1 MHTINHCSDDVGLK
15 PQLSYSEKPNF
26 EASLN
31 FSDMRSFINSILLVL
46 LCVGIAQAQ
55 VNLNTG
61 LLAHLPLNGNGNDVS
76 GSNNSVTLSSTG
88 VYPSRGI
95 TGIPNEAM
103 LFNGAVEQGQGSFPG
118 SILNNLN
125 ACALSFWFNVSSITN
140 GMSLVGQDNILEAGF
155 YTGPNRIIVFH
166 PTSGSTS
173 YNLSVATNQWVHVAI
188 NTSSTGMQVYLNG
201 VLAGSQN
208 GNHTLGNNTTPT
220 RIGGNVVNTSNNS
233 FLRGALDEVR
243 IYNRTLSTDE
253 INVLSAAVGVT
264 LSTGNP
270 TSSAFCAGANINVPY
285 TVSGTG
291 IQPGNVFTAQ
301 LSEPSGSFANP
312 TTIGSLNATAS
323 GNISASLPGNL
334 ETGSNYK
341 IRVVASQSP
350 VIGQEN
356 TATLSISNPTE
367 GLSTLS
373 RGRILHYQFNN
384 NTNDSSPSAANATAN
399 GGFSYVNDR
408 FGNANS
414 AIRLNGTNAF
424 VDVPDGTWF
433 NGAYSTSCWVRPEAF
448 GTFARIYDFANGQA
462 NDNVLA
468 CLTQGTNGRL
478 AAENYVGNVSGVRLD
493 APVGAPLNQWSHVAI
508 TYNGTVLRIF
518 LNGNLIATGNSTG
531 PRLITRTLNYIG
543 RSNWAADA
551 FAQSAFDDFMVWNRV
566 ITDSEISTL
575 ASDGLIDSNSPVCAG
590 SALQLIGPSIPG
602 AQYTWS
608 GPGGFSATGV
618 QVLRSPV
625 TTAQSGNYS
634 LNINVNGCTSGA
646 QTAAVQVIDNPTPPT
661 VTISGLPATTNTL
674 ANPNTMS
681 GTPAGGYFSGIG
693 VSGNTFNPGISGEG
707 NFIVLYNVQGNAAC
721 VTTASDTISVGA
733 SFTMQNGTVNACAG
747 GFFDSGGPNN
757 PYNANEDFTQTF
769 CSSNGER
776 LRFTFSAMSLGTG
789 DTLWAYDGNSANA
802 PLLRMYIPFSTAD
815 VIWSSGTCITF
826 RWKSNGSAQT
836 TGWQSQFSCLA
847 NPEQA
852 LNIAMNAGISVVC
865 NATILDPQGGSP
877 YSQGFTR
884 HTFKSTN
891 GQRLRFQYSTFAI
904 NGNNGGHW
912 LRIYDGPNQSFPLIG
927 QYNNFNFIPAVIQST
942 GEFLT
947 FEFDATNTNAG
958 FGGNAGFV
966 GALSCFGQSLETYNL
981 SSGTI
986 NTCSGVFYDDGGPNQ
1001 PFSPNQDRTQTFCSD
1016 NGEHIQFRFNNN
1028 VNLADSG
1035 DTLWVYDGAD
1045 VNNILLG
1052 YYIQGSSIERLTSSG
1067 TCLTF
1072 RFKTNASTEPGWQG
1086 FIQCVSQFP
1095 VQDTINISSGLRAVC
1110 NAIVSDNS
1118 GPFAYGQGFN
1128 RQTYRSINGQRLR
1141 FTYSLF
1147 NINGNNGGHW
1157 LRIYDGP
1164 DQTYPLI
1171 GQYNNFNFIPANVE
1185 STGEYLTFEF
1195 DRTNT
1200 NAGFGS
1206 AQGYSGLMTC
1216 FGEALPVL
1224 TIGNG
1229 TLNVCEGVF
1238 YDDGGPNQNYSANG
1252 NYTQTFC
1259 SASGQLIQ
1267 LLFNRNET
1275 SFGSGDTLWVFDGNS
1290 INAPPLAMYI
1300 SGSTIE
1306 PLTSTGTCLTFRYRS
1321 NASNQARGW
1330 QGIISCVDSPPA
1342 VIQYA
1347 MSSGIRYVCN
1357 GIFRDPGGTGNYP
1370 AGTWEQTF
1378 TSYNG
1383 ERLRAAVNSINI
1395 NGNNG
1400 GHWLR
1405 VYDGP
1410 STASPLIG
1418 SYNNFNGWPPAFQST
1433 GSSLTFRFESTNQF
1447 AGLTA
1452 GFEIEFSCFSEL
1464 PIDVAWLS
1472 SPVCR
1477 GANLNIPFT
1486 LNTPVNAGN
1495 TFTAQLSDA
1504 NGNFGSPVN
1513 IGTLSG
1519 TTAGTINATIPIG
1532 TAAGTSYR
1540 VRIISS
1546 DPVQIGSISP
1556 NTLVINPTPEQPA
1569 SINSS
1574 NGLNFCAGN
1583 NTTLSIA
1590 PQNAVSYQ
1598 WLLDGAEVGGNN
1610 PQFVASEAGVYTIR
1624 LENNCGSIV
1633 SNASATLSIQ
1643 PQPSAAL
1650 IEGPSSI
1657 TLCDGSSTTLSVAPQ
1672 PGVSYAWTRDGNATG
1687 DNSATLGVNQEGV
1700 YAVSLSNACGSVASL
1715 NSITISTENAPV
1727 LSLVSTTPVGCSGA
1741 QNGAIDVS
1749 VQGASTLLWSNGAT
1763 TEDLNGVGAGD
1774 YQLLATS
1781 VGGCESTLNVTLIGS
1796 APILAE
1802 AEIMPQVGASPNGSI
1817 DLTIT
1822 GGLPPFTVS
1831 WSNGSTEQDISQ
1843 LATGTYTVTITDANN
1858 CTQSFEF
1865 IVDVLTGI
1873 AFNMAQIEVFP
1884 NPAADFFVLRS
1895 AMPGFWQLHDI
1906 GGRQILQGE
1915 HLNGDQIIS
1924 VSNLPKGLYLLHFQ
1938 SQSQQRSVVKIMH

>member
-1 MHTINHCSDDVGLK
+1 
-15 PQLSYSEKPNF
+15 
-26 EASLN
+26 
-31 FSDMRSFINSILLVL
+31 MRIVILLVL
-46 LCVGIAQAQ
+46 CGFLSTSPGWSQI
-55 VNLNTG
+55 NLNNG
-61 LLAHLPLNGNGNDVS
+61 LLSHLPLNGNGNDLS
-76 GSNNSVTLSSTG
+76 GNGNSVSLSATG
-88 VYPSRGI
+88 VYPTRGI
-95 TGIPNEAM
+95 TAIPNEAL
-103 LFNGAVEQGQGSFPG
+103 LFNGALEAGQASFAGSL
-118 SILNNLN
+118 LNNLN

-155 YTGPNRIIVFH
+155 YTGPNRIIIFH
-166 PTSGSTS
+166 PTSGSTN
-173 YNLSVATNQWVHVAI
+173 YNLNISTDQWVHVAI
-188 NTSSTGMQVYLNG
+188 NTSSSGMQVYING
-201 VLAGSQN
+201 LLAGSQN
-208 GNHTLGNNTTPT
+208 GNHSLGNNTTPT
-220 RIGGNVVNTSNNS
+220 RLGGNVVNTNNNS

-264 LSTGNP
+264 LNTGNP
-270 TSSAFCAGANINVPY
+270 TSSTFCAGANINVPY

-301 LSEPSGSFANP
+301 LSDPSGSFANP
-312 TTIGSLNATAS
+312 TTIGSLSSSAS
-323 GNISASLPGNL
+323 GNISASLPDNL
-334 ETGSNYK
+334 ETGNNYK

-384 NTNDSSPSAANATAN
+384 NTNDSSPSAANATAG

-566 ITDSEISTL
+566 ITDSEIRTL
-575 ASDGLIDSNSPVCAG
+575 AADGLIDSNNPVCAG

-618 QVLRSPV
+618 QALRSPV

-661 VTISGLPATTNTL
+661 VSISGLPAATNTL
-674 ANPNTMS
+674 ASPNTLS
-681 GTPAGGYFSGIG
+681 GTPAGGFFSGIG
-693 VSGNTFNPGISGEG
+693 VSGNTFSPGISGEG
-707 NFIVLYNVQGNAAC
+707 NFIVLYNVQGSASC
-721 VTTASDTISVGA
+721 ITTAADTVLVGA

-769 CSSNGER
+769 CASNGQR
-776 LRFTFSAMSLGTG
+776 LRFNFSSVSLGTG
-789 DTLWAYDGNSANA
+789 DTLWAYDGNSVNA

-836 TGWQSQFSCLA
+836 TGWQAQFSCQS

-884 HTFKSTN
+884 HTFKSAN
-891 GQRLRFQYSTFAI
+891 GQRLRFEYSTFAI

-912 LRIYDGPNQSFPLIG
+912 LRIFDGPDQSYPLIG
-927 QYNNFNFIPAVIQST
+927 QYNNFNFIPAVIESS

-966 GALSCFGQSLETYNL
+966 GALSCFGAPLAILPFGSN
-981 SSGTI
+981 TI
-986 NTCSGVFYDDGGPNQ
+986 NTCSAVFYDQGGPNADYA
-1001 PFSPNQDRTQTFCSD
+1001 PNLDQVQTYCAE
-1016 NGEHIQFRFNNN
+1016 NGEKLRIRFNQNEIGFN
-1028 VNLADSG
+1028 TG
-1035 DTLWVYDGAD
+1035 DTLFVYDGAS
-1045 VNNILLG
+1045 VNDGLLAVF
-1052 YYIQGSSIERLTSSG
+1052 IQNSAIEPMKSSG
-1067 TCLTF
+1067 ACLTF
-1072 RFKTNASTEPGWQG
+1072 RFKSNGSAQSQGWQG
-1086 FIQCVSQFP
+1086 FINCVPSHAG
-1095 VQDTINISSGLRAVC
+1095 QDTFLISSGVRVTC
-1110 NAIVSDNS
+1110 NAIVEDNS

-1128 RQTYRSINGQRLR
+1128 RQTYRSVNGQRLR
-1141 FTYSLF
+1141 FAYSFL
-1147 NINGNNGGHW
+1147 NVNGNNGGHW

-1171 GQYNNFNFIPANVE
+1171 GQYNNFNFLPALIE
-1185 STGEYLTFEF
+1185 STGEFLTFEF

-1252 NYTQTFC
+1252 TYTQTFC

-1267 LLFNRNET
+1267 LQFNRNET
-1275 SFGSGDTLWVFDGNS
+1275 SLASGDTLWVFDGNS
-1290 INAPPLAMYI
+1290 ISAPPLAIYI

-1330 QGIISCVDSPPA
+1330 QGIISCVDTPPA

-1383 ERLRAAVNSINI
+1383 ERLRAAVLGINI

-1452 GFEIEFSCFSEL
+1452 GFELEFSCFSEL

-1519 TTAGTINATIPIG
+1519 TSAGTINATIPIG
-1532 TAAGTSYR
+1532 TAAGTGYR

-1546 DPVQIGSISP
+1546 NPVQIGNVSP
-1556 NTLVINPTPEQPA
+1556 NTLIINPTPEQPA
-1569 SINSS
+1569 SIGSS
-1574 NGLNFCAGN
+1574 GGLSFCQGGS
-1583 NTTLSIA
+1583 TTLSI
-1590 PQNAVSYQ
+1590 PVQNGVSYQ
-1598 WLLDGAEVGGNN
+1598 WLLNGAEVGGNSAQLLAN
-1610 PQFVASEAGVYTIR
+1610 QPGVYTVQ
-1624 LENNCGSIV
+1624 LENNCGTIV

-1643 PQPSAAL
+1643 SQPTAAL
-1650 IEGPSSI
+1650 IEGPSTL
-1657 TLCDGSSTTLSVAPQ
+1657 TLCNGSNTTLSVAPQ
-1672 PGVSYAWTRDGNATG
+1672 SGVSYAWTRDG
-1687 DNSATLGVNQEGV
+1687 SAIGANTNTLAVGASGV
-1700 YAVSLSNACGSVASL
+1700 YALSLSNACGTVASV
-1715 NSITISTENAPV
+1715 NSITVNAENAPV
-1727 LSLVSTTPVGCSGA
+1727 LSLVSTTPVGCAGA

-1749 VQGASTLLWSNGAT
+1749 VQGASTLLWSNGAG
-1763 TEDLNGVGAGD
+1763 TEDLSGVGAGD
-1774 YQLLATS
+1774 YQLLAS
-1781 VGGCESTLNVTLIGS
+1781 SAGGCESTLNVTLIGS
-1796 APILAE
+1796 SPIIAE
-1802 AEIMPQVGASPNGSI
+1802 AQITPQVGSSPNGSI

-1843 LATGTYTVTITDANN
+1843 LTTGTYTVTITDANN
-1858 CTQSFEF
+1858 CTQNFEF
-1865 IVDVLTGI
+1865 MVDVLTGI
-1873 AFNMAQIEVFP
+1873 ALNMAQIEVFP
-1884 NPAADFFVLRS
+1884 NPAADFFILRS
-1895 AMPGFWQLHDI
+1895 PLSGYWQLHDI
-1906 GGRQILQGE
+1906 SGRQILQGE
-1915 HLNGDQIIS
+1915 HFNGDQIIS
-1924 VSNLPKGLYLLHFQ
+1924 VFNLPKGLYLLHFQ

>member
-1 MHTINHCSDDVGLK
+1 
-15 PQLSYSEKPNF
+15 
-26 EASLN
+26 
-31 FSDMRSFINSILLVL
+31 MRGICILLSL
-46 LCVGIAQAQ
+46 IFLGASAIKAQI
-55 VNLNTG
+55 NLNTG
-61 LLAHLPLNGNGNDVS
+61 LLSHLPLNGNGNDLS
-76 GSNNSVTLSSTG
+76 GNNNAVTFPAAG
-88 VYPSRGI
+88 VYPTNGI

-103 LFNGAVEQGQGSFPG
+103 LFNGAVEQGQGTFPG

-155 YTGPNRIIVFH
+155 YTGPNRIIIFH
-166 PTSGSTS
+166 PTSGSNS
-173 YNLSVATNQWVHVAI
+173 YNLSLTTNQWVHVAI
-188 NTSSTGMQVYLNG
+188 NSSASGMQVYING
-201 VLAGSQN
+201 VLAGTQS
-208 GNHTLGNNTTPT
+208 GNHSLGNNTTPT
-220 RIGGNVVNTSNNS
+220 RIGGNVVNITNNS

-243 IYNRTLSTDE
+243 IYNRTLTTDE
-253 INVLSAAVGVT
+253 VNVLSAAVGVS
-264 LSTGNP
+264 LNTGNP
-270 TSSAFCAGANINVPY
+270 SSSALCAGASVSIPF

-301 LSEPSGSFANP
+301 LSDPSGSFANP
-312 TTIGSLNATAS
+312 STIGTLSSVNS
-323 GNISASLPGNL
+323 GVISASIPNNL
-334 ETGSNYK
+334 ESSSGYK
-341 IRVVASQSP
+341 IRVVASQAP
-350 VIGQEN
+350 VIGQESTN
-356 TATLSISNPTE
+356 TISISNATE

-433 NGAYSTSCWVRPEAF
+433 GGAYSTSCWVRPEAF

-566 ITDSEISTL
+566 ITDSEIRTL

-590 SALQLIGPSIPG
+590 SALQLIGPSIAG
-602 AQYTWS
+602 AQFTWS
-608 GPGGFSATGV
+608 GPESFSASGQQVFRNPSTTGH
-618 QVLRSPV
+618 
-625 TTAQSGNYS
+625 SGSYS
-634 LNINVNGCTSGA
+634 LNISLNGCNSGA
-646 QTAAVQVIDNPTPPT
+646 QTTAIQVLTNATPPT
-661 VTISGLPATTNTL
+661 VSISGLPATTNTL
-674 ANPNTMS
+674 AAANTLS
-681 GTPAGGYFSGIG
+681 GTPAGGFFSGVG
-693 VSGNTFNPGISGEG
+693 VSGNTFNPSISGEG
-707 NFIVLYNVQGNAAC
+707 TFVVLYNVQGTATCA
-721 VTTASDTISVGA
+721 TTAADTVSVGA
-733 SFTMQNGTVNACAG
+733 SFTMQNGTVNACSG

-789 DTLWAYDGNSANA
+789 DTLWAYDGNSINA

-852 LNIAMNAGISVVC
+852 LNISMNAGISVVC

-884 HTFKSTN
+884 HTFKSAN
-891 GQRLRFQYSTFAI
+891 GQRLRFEYSTFAI

-912 LRIYDGPNQSFPLIG
+912 LRIYDGPDQSYPLIG
-927 QYNNFNFIPAVIQST
+927 QYNNFNFIPAVIESS

-966 GALSCFGQSLETYNL
+966 GALSCFGAPLAILPFGSN
-981 SSGTI
+981 TI
-986 NTCSGVFYDDGGPNQ
+986 STCSAVFYDQGGPNADYASNLDQ
-1001 PFSPNQDRTQTFCSD
+1001 VQTYCAE
-1016 NGEHIQFRFNNN
+1016 NGEKLRIRFNQNEIGFN
-1028 VNLADSG
+1028 TG
-1035 DTLWVYDGAD
+1035 DTLFVYDGAS
-1045 VNNILLG
+1045 VNDGLLAVF
-1052 YYIQGSSIERLTSSG
+1052 IQNSAMEPMKSSG

-1072 RFKTNASTEPGWQG
+1072 RFKSNATAQSQGWQG
-1086 FIQCVSQFP
+1086 FINCVTSHAG
-1095 VQDTINISSGLRAVC
+1095 QDTFLISSGLRVTC
-1110 NAIVSDNS
+1110 NAIVADNS
-1118 GPFAYGQGFN
+1118 GAFAYGQGFN
-1128 RQTYRSINGQRLR
+1128 RQTYRSVNGQRLR
-1141 FTYSLF
+1141 FEYSAF
-1147 NINGNNGGHW
+1147 SINGNNGGHW

-1171 GQYNNFNFIPANVE
+1171 GQYNNFNFIPAIVE
-1185 STGEYLTFEF
+1185 STGEFLTFEF

-1206 AQGYSGLMTC
+1206 AQGYTGLMTC
-1216 FGEALPVL
+1216 FGTALPVL

-1238 YDDGGPNQNYSANG
+1238 YDDGGPNQNYTANG
-1252 NYTQTFC
+1252 SYTQTFC

-1275 SFGSGDTLWVFDGNS
+1275 SFAAGDTLWVFDGNS
-1290 INAPPLAMYI
+1290 ISAPPLAMYI

-1321 NASNQARGW
+1321 NATNQARGW
-1330 QGIISCVDSPPA
+1330 QGIISCVDTPPA

-1378 TSYNG
+1378 TSYSG
-1383 ERLRAAVNSINI
+1383 ERLRATVLGINV

-1452 GFEIEFSCFSEL
+1452 GFEIEFSCFSAL

-1477 GANLNIPFT
+1477 GANLNVPFT

-1519 TTAGTINATIPIG
+1519 TSAGTINATIPIG
-1532 TAAGTSYR
+1532 TAAGTGYR

-1556 NTLVINPTPEQPA
+1556 NTLVINPTPEQP
-1569 SINSS
+1569 STISSS
-1574 NGLNFCAGN
+1574 NGLSFCAGN
-1583 NTTLSIA
+1583 TTTLSIA
-1590 PQNAVSYQ
+1590 PQNGVSYQ
-1598 WLLDGAEVGGNN
+1598 WLRDGVEVGGNSS
-1610 PQFVASEAGVYTIR
+1610 QFLASEAGVYTIR

-1633 SNASATLSIQ
+1633 SNASALLSIQ

-1650 IEGPSSI
+1650 IEGPSNLSLCNGNNA
-1657 TLCDGSSTTLSVAPQ
+1657 TLTVAPQ
-1672 PGVSYAWTRDGNATG
+1672 AGVSYAWTRDGDAVGTNT
-1687 DNSATLGVNQEGV
+1687 NTLTIGASGV
-1700 YAVSLSNACGSVASL
+1700 YVVSLSNACGTVASI
-1715 NSITISTENAPV
+1715 NSITVTTENAPV

-1749 VQGASTLLWSNGAT
+1749 VQGATSFLWSNGAS
-1763 TEDLNGVGAGD
+1763 TEDLSGVGAGD
-1774 YQLLATS
+1774 YQLVATS
-1781 VGGCESTLNVTLIGS
+1781 AGGCESTLNVSLIGS
-1796 APILAE
+1796 TPIVAE
-1802 AEIMPQVGASPNGSI
+1802 AEIMPQVGSSPNGSI

-1843 LATGTYTVTITDANN
+1843 LATGTYTVTVTDANN
-1858 CTQSFEF
+1858 CTQSFDF
-1865 IVDVLTGI
+1865 IVDVLTGMLT
-1873 AFNMAQIEVFP
+1873 ATDGVSVFP
-1884 NPAADFFVLRS
+1884 NPAADFFIFRS
-1895 AMPGFWQLHDI
+1895 ELSGLWQLHDVS
-1906 GGRQILQGE
+1906 GRQIQHGE

-1938 SQSQQRSVVKIMH
+1938 SKNGQRSVVKILH